1 MGFVT
6 AVLAVLLGVVVRA
19 VVLLVRRDRRRFS
32 QGHDSARIEAYAT
45 RGIREARRKAHAY
58 DRFAGS
64 AGVGALRD
72 RDGHGDH

>member
-1 MGFVT
+1 VT
-6 AVLAVLLGVVVRA
+6 AVLAVLLAVAVWA
-19 VVLLVRRDRRRFS
+19 VVLLVRRDRRRFL
-32 QGHDSARIEAYAT
+32 QGHDSARIEAKAT
-45 RGIREARRKAHAY
+45 LGVREGRRRAHAY